1 MSSNEAGLAAN
12 AASGDGYSQ
21 QQRGEPSTN
30 LTTVRPTLV
39 PEGRGELPDHTVRL
53 TSARMCP
60 YCVADTVVLT
70 RRLLVFPLLRGCECC
85 GREWRGKRPSGPR
98 WE

>member
-39 PEGRGELPDHTVRL
+39 PEGRRELPDHTVRL
-53 TSARMCP
+53 TS
-60 YCVADTVVLT
+60 ADTVVLT